1 MHTQQPLDIVPVI
14 PLQGTAHIRLLLPA
28 FLLRVFLLKTYLI
41 QSMDMSGAVL
51 LLIEAPSLREQAL
64 AQVVQEQS

>member
-1 MHTQQPLDIVPVI
+1 MRMQRPLDIVPVI

-28 FLLRVFLLKTYLI
+28 FLLRAFLLKTYLI

-51 LLIEAPSLREQAL
+51 LQIEVPSPREQAL
-64 AQVVQEQS
+64 AQVVQERI